1 MVTKTELCHFSE
13 YKIYPGRGHKFV
25 EKNGKSYFF
34 IRRKMR
40 KLAQQNVKT
49 SQLTWTPMWRRKHRK
64 GAYAKTT
71 RTRTKRTTRKM
82 KAIVGMSLAEI
93 NRIRNQGETERVKAR
108 EKVKEEQKKKRQ
120 AAIDAKKATQKAQ
133 KKTQPKNAG
142 KQKQGGKVRR
152 AGF

>member
-1 MVTKTELCHFSE
+1 
-13 YKIYPGRGHKFV
+13 
-25 EKNGKSYFF
+25 
-34 IRRKMR
+34 
-40 KLAQQNVKT
+40 
-49 SQLTWTPMWRRKHRK
+49 
-64 GAYAKTT
+64 
-71 RTRTKRTTRKM
+71 M